1 MPEPQMLQRMF
12 TCPLCQKQTEVIT
25 ANEFI
30 AAKRVTCGQCGQEF
44 FITNDKPVKL
54 PV

>member
-1 MPEPQMLQRMF
+1 MPEPEMRQRMV

-30 AAKRVTCGQCGQEF
+30 FAKRVTCGQEF